1 MIADMKIPALRA
13 LLIAASLAGLAA
25 CASTEDRDQ
34 REDLHNTMRRDVVA
48 CGTDT
53 ECLQKREKTRSKP
66 VESAKPVTSS

>member
-1 MIADMKIPALRA
+1 MIEAMRRSALRA
-13 LLIAASLAGLAA
+13 VLIGGSLAALAA

-53 ECLQKREKTRSKP
+53 ECLEKREKSRSKP
-66 VESAKPVTSS
+66 VESAKAATTS